1 MISLQIIIDKIVSTH
16 FDKMK
21 LCAFI
26 FAVFKKESDCI
37 IIEIP
42 LNEISPQMIGMFG
55 GVKLDNSFAPL
66 VTSSVPNKI
75 PLNVSGETKGKIFDK
90 KIDITSKIFNIPN
103 ASEIR

>member
-42 LNEISPQMIGMFG
+42 LNEISPQIIGMFG
-55 GVKLDNSFAPL
+55 GDKFDNSFAPL

-75 PLNVSGETKGKIFDK
+75 PLNVSGETKGKIFAR
-90 KIDITSKIFNIPN
+90 KIDIISKIFNIPN
-103 ASEIR
+103 TSEIR

>member
-26 FAVFKKESDCI
+26 FAVFKNESDCI

-55 GVKLDNSFAPL
+55 GVKFDNSFAPL

-75 PLNVSGETKGKIFDK
+75 PLNVSDETKGKIFDN
-90 KIDITSKIFNIPN
+90 KIGITSKIFNIPN